1 MVITDFDSFMK
12 IDIRVGE
19 IVRVE
24 PYPGAKKPAL
34 KLWID
39 FGPELGE
46 RKSSAQITKY
56 YSPET
61 LVGRQIIAVVNFKPR
76 QIGKFISEVLEELGD
91 NAKISSDHPIWDDLR
106 VKLQSPL
113 FWTSEKTLRTTSIDL
128 VREFIDGALPG
139 VKKSLREIIDF
150 SPKTDISIGIKKFI
164 GWYKDYYHV

>member
-1 MVITDFDSFMK
+1 MK

-24 PYPGAKKPAL
+24 QYPEAKKPAL

-76 QIGKFISEVLEELGD
+76 QIGKFVSEVLVLGVPD
-91 NAKISSDHPIWDDLR
+91 GEGDGVILVEPEAEALVGGR
-106 VKLQSPL
+106 V
-113 FWTSEKTLRTTSIDL
+113 
-128 VREFIDGALPG
+128 
-139 VKKSLREIIDF
+139 
-150 SPKTDISIGIKKFI
+150 
-164 GWYKDYYHV
+164 H